1 MKTLFKYK
9 IIPILA
15 VTLFLLNSCDD
26 SLLDIQP
33 RDRLT
38 DSSVYTDKNATDL
51 VLNDIYL
58 KLPNG
63 NNSYEPFEN
72 FSDNSICAF
81 SWVISRN
88 RARTANWTPDNVTFS
103 WTNMPLAWS
112 DQYANIRRANLF
124 IKNLQASSLP
134 DDFKKLRTAEAR
146 FLRSYFYHLLWMTY
160 GGVPVITDVLN
171 SSEMGDDIFRPR
183 NTFDETYK
191 FIRDE
196 LTEVIADLPTTPAQ
210 TGRVTKGAALA
221 LRGWVEMFANKYSD
235 AAVTY
240 KQIID
245 EMGGGKVYQL
255 FPDYQQFFMPENNNN
270 KEGIFYRQYV
280 PRVNGGNLEG
290 VWAATFT
297 KGGAETA
304 WGAAGPTQELV
315 DEYSMANGKPITD
328 PTSGY
333 NPQKPYTNRE
343 PRFYQSIVYDGSY
356 YYNDTIKT
364 RQGIGSPNE
373 IDFSDHNDATQTG
386 YYLRKRMNEKIP
398 AGADSWGG
406 NTGGQ
411 NYYFFRYAEVLL
423 SYAEAKNEV
432 SGPDASVI
440 AALDEVRT
448 RAGIPGIQ
456 ATYGNLTKDQMRVVI
471 RRERRVELSFE
482 EKRYWDLIRWK
493 IAVEK
498 LNGELHGMQIKKV
511 NGVWT
516 YTPATVPGG
525 QRVFAEKNYL
535 FPIPTSAIVTNPELT
550 QNPGY

>member
-1 MKTLFKYK
+1 
-9 IIPILA
+9 
-15 VTLFLLNSCDD
+15 
-26 SLLDIQP
+26 
-33 RDRLT
+33 
-38 DSSVYTDKNATDL
+38 
-51 VLNDIYL
+51 
-58 KLPNG
+58 
-63 NNSYEPFEN
+63 
-72 FSDNSICAF
+72 
-81 SWVISRN
+81 
-88 RARTANWTPDNVTFS
+88 
-103 WTNMPLAWS
+103 
-112 DQYANIRRANLF
+112 LF
-124 IKNLQASSLP
+124 IKNVQTSTLP
-134 DDFKKLRTAEAR
+134 DDFKKLRIAETK
-146 FLRSYFYHLLWMTY
+146 FLRAYFYHLLWMTY
-160 GGVPVITDVLN
+160 GGVPVITEVLN
-171 SSEMGDDIFRPR
+171 SAEMGDDIFRPR

-196 LTEVIADLPTTPAQ
+196 LTAVSADLPTTPAQ
-210 TGRVTKGAALA
+210 AGRVTKGAALA
-221 LRGWVEMFANKYSD
+221 LKGWVEMFANKYSD

-245 EMGGGKVYQL
+245 DMGGGKVYQL
-255 FPDYQQFFMPENNNN
+255 FPDYQQFFMPENNTN

-280 PRVNGGNLEG
+280 PRVNGGSLEG
-290 VWAATFT
+290 IWAATFT

-315 DEYSMANGKPITD
+315 DDYCMANGKPITD

-333 NPQKPYTNRE
+333 DPQKPYKNRE

-373 IDFSDHNDATQTG
+373 IDFSDKNDATQTG

-448 RAGIPGIQ
+448 RAKIPGIQ
-456 ATYGNLTKDQMRVVI
+456 ETYGNLTKDQMRVVI
-471 RRERRVELSFE
+471 RRERRIELAFE

-498 LNGELHGMQIKKV
+498 LNGDLHGMLIKKV
-511 NGVWT
+511 GGVWT
-516 YTPATVPGG
+516 YTPSATPGG
-525 QRVFAEKNYL
+525 KRTFNEKNYL
-535 FPIPTSAIVTNPELT
+535 FPIPTSAMVTNSKLT

>member
-1 MKTLFKYK
+1 MKTLFKYR
-9 IIPILA
+9 ITLILA
-15 VTLFLLNSCDD
+15 IFISLVSCND
-26 SLLDIQP
+26 SVLDIQP

-88 RARTANWTPDNVTFS
+88 YARMATWTPDNVTFS
-103 WTNMPLAWS
+103 WINMPLTWS
-112 DQYANIRRANLF
+112 EQYSNIRRCNLF
-124 IKNLQASSLP
+124 IKNVQTSTLP
-134 DDFKKLRTAEAR
+134 DDFKKLRIAETK
-146 FLRSYFYHLLWMTY
+146 FLRAYFYHLLWMTY
-160 GGVPVITDVLN
+160 GGVPVITEVLN
-171 SSEMGDDIFRPR
+171 SAEMGDDIFRPR

-196 LTEVIADLPTTPAQ
+196 LTAVSADLPTTPAQ
-210 TGRVTKGAALA
+210 AGRVTKGAALA
-221 LRGWVEMFANKYSD
+221 LKGWVEMFANKYSD

-245 EMGGGKVYQL
+245 DMGGGKVYQL
-255 FPDYQQFFMPENNNN
+255 FPDYQQFFMPENNTN

-280 PRVNGGNLEG
+280 PRVNGGSLEG
-290 VWAATFT
+290 IWAATFT

-315 DEYSMANGKPITD
+315 DDYCMANGKPITD

-333 NPQKPYTNRE
+333 DPQKPYKNRE

-373 IDFSDHNDATQTG
+373 IDFSDKNDATQTG

-448 RAGIPGIQ
+448 RAKIPGIQ
-456 ATYGNLTKDQMRVVI
+456 ETYGNLTKDQMRVVI
-471 RRERRVELSFE
+471 RRERRIELAFE

-498 LNGELHGMQIKKV
+498 LNGDLHGMLIKKV
-511 NGVWT
+511 GGVWT
-516 YTPATVPGG
+516 YTPSATPGG
-525 QRVFAEKNYL
+525 KRTFNEKNYL
-535 FPIPTSAIVTNPELT
+535 FPIPTSAMVTNSKLT